1 MVGNGQDSP
10 LRSSEAGLADATGLP
25 VISIPVANPSLR
37 VDELALARLVDQGF
51 EEGHE
56 ALGRLRAALELL
68 ERREHECATGHSN
81 DAEGSEGSEGTMGT
95 MGATGPGDI
104 YSMMLAIEQQT
115 CRVERRLETLSSEAL
130 RIVSSALVKVEG
142 GMVDDRDVVG
152 GLQPEKTPRDGGR

>member
-1 MVGNGQDSP
+1 
-10 LRSSEAGLADATGLP
+10 
-25 VISIPVANPSLR
+25 
-37 VDELALARLVDQGF
+37 
-51 EEGHE
+51 
-56 ALGRLRAALELL
+56 
-68 ERREHECATGHSN
+68 
-81 DAEGSEGSEGTMGT
+81 MGT

>member
-1 MVGNGQDSP
+1 MVGDGQDPP

-68 ERREHECATGHSN
+68 ERREQECATGHSN
-81 DAEGSEGSEGTMGT
+81 DA
-95 MGATGPGDI
+95 
-104 YSMMLAIEQQT
+104 
-115 CRVERRLETLSSEAL
+115 
-130 RIVSSALVKVEG
+130 
-142 GMVDDRDVVG
+142 
-152 GLQPEKTPRDGGR
+152 

>member
-68 ERREHECATGHSN
+68 ERREHECATGHNN

-95 MGATGPGDI
+95 MGTRHRTGRHILHDVGDRAADVPSRATAGN
-104 YSMMLAIEQQT
+104 A
-115 CRVERRLETLSSEAL
+115 
-130 RIVSSALVKVEG
+130 VKRG
-142 GMVDDRDVVG
+142 TAHCIICSGQG
-152 GLQPEKTPRDGGR
+152 